1 MDARARIAIPA
12 LLATLGA
19 WAPAMAPALEAST
32 GSAIIVEEQRSSMDQ
47 HLQSLVMEALAAD
60 AHLTGRISV
69 ESRDAVVTLGGW
81 TLTVGQA
88 RRAEYV
94 ARHVDGV
101 VRVDNQIRPQTG
113 GSL

>member
-1 MDARARIAIPA
+1 MNARARIALPA
-12 LLATLGA
+12 LLATLGVS
-19 WAPAMAPALEAST
+19 APAIAPAQEAST
-32 GSAIIVEEQRSSMDQ
+32 GSAIIVEEQRSSMDTQ
-47 HLQSLVMEALAAD
+47 LQSLVMEKLAAD
-60 AHLTGRISV
+60 PRLTGRISV

-101 VRVDNQIRPQTG
+101 LRVDNQIRPQTG